1 MSSIAATTPRL
12 TGRLAVIIS
21 LAVSLHSTSG
31 FALGTDDQRA
41 ACTPDVFRLCGSE
54 IPNVDR
60 IVACLKKEKPN
71 LSKDCRAVFNTRPV
85 RAAATEFLLTVRDRR
100 PRPSTTE
107 LGYLVWTC
115 RPPAPIDT
123 RWRRAKPLLAEGKSR
138 EVRNGSCLEHA
149 SPGS

>member
-1 MSSIAATTPRL
+1 MSSIAATTPRF

-21 LAVSLHSTSG
+21 LTTSLYSTSG

-85 RAAATEFLLTVRDRR
+85 RAGMTGFPLTRKDRWCLFGTGVQDAEQQNWVTWCGSAARQHR
-100 PRPSTTE
+100 
-107 LGYLVWTC
+107 
-115 RPPAPIDT
+115 
-123 RWRRAKPLLAEGKSR
+123 
-138 EVRNGSCLEHA
+138 
-149 SPGS
+149 

>member
-1 MSSIAATTPRL
+1 MSSIAATAPRF

-21 LAVSLHSTSG
+21 LAISLYSTSG

-85 RAAATEFLLTVRDRR
+85 RAATTGFLLSWGNRWCLFGTGAQDSVQQNWVTWCGPAARR
-100 PRPSTTE
+100 HR
-107 LGYLVWTC
+107 
-115 RPPAPIDT
+115 
-123 RWRRAKPLLAEGKSR
+123 
-138 EVRNGSCLEHA
+138 
-149 SPGS
+149 

>member
-85 RAAATEFLLTVRDRR
+85 RAAATEFLLTRQNRWCLFGTAVQDPVQQNWVTWCGPAARR
-100 PRPSTTE
+100 HR
-107 LGYLVWTC
+107 
-115 RPPAPIDT
+115 
-123 RWRRAKPLLAEGKSR
+123 
-138 EVRNGSCLEHA
+138 
-149 SPGS
+149 